1 MESDYIED
9 HLLELME
16 AQTEDDLFVAK
27 NQIVIDVATFMDVVN
42 QLKDLR
48 EDNIELKYVVKG
60 LENNRETLVYNQID
74 IVDEQ
79 GDLIASL
86 DPSVSKEL
94 INAAIKAFIKS
105 ILIKEIENESI
116 YK

>member
-27 NQIVIDVATFMDVVN
+27 DQIVIDVATFMDVVN
-42 QLKDLR
+42 ELKDLR
-48 EDNIELKYVVKG
+48 EDNIELKYLIKG
-60 LENNRETLVYNQID
+60 LESNRKTLVYDQID

-79 GDLIASL
+79 GDMIASL
-86 DPSVSKEL
+86 DPSVSKE
-94 INAAIKAFIKS
+94 IIDAAIRAFIKS
-105 ILIKEIENESI
+105 TLIKEMENESI